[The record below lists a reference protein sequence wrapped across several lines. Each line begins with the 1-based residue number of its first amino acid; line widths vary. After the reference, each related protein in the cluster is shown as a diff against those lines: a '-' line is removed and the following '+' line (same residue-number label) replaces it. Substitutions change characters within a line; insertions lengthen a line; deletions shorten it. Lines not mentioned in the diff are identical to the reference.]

1 MSHSHMS
8 HVTQSHIT
16 QSYASVRAPSLGSA
30 TSFYSQFLYLV
41 PILQPKP
48 YTQWKLVVLPCEGHE
63 LNFLLNRA
71 IHHAIRHFQL

>member
-8 HVTQSHIT
+8 HSHMS
-16 QSYASVRAPSLGSA
+16 QFVPPSLGSA